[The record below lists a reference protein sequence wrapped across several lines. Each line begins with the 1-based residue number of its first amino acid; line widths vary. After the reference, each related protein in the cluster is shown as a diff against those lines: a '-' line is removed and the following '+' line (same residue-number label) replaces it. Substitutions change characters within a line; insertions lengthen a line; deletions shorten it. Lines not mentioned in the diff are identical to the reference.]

1 MSSTTSIVIAIIAFV
16 GTIANVGVTA
26 WFAYYSDER
35 KRRFDERKRRS
46 EADMLLA
53 KYRDPLL
60 LAADDLR
67 HRIENLV
74 ERSAWSYLAEIDR
87 DYLYSHT
94 CFLIGQYFAW
104 VYILRREVQFT
115 CFETGSENKV
125 LADQLRK
132 IEDVWGSDKYI
143 NCIWE
148 LWRGYQIG
156 IGEILAV
163 EGKSG
168 QLSCMG
174 YAAFKSNLQNF
185 EDWPSASVK
194 GTNTAAT
201 CGGIS

>member
-1 MSSTTSIVIAIIAFV
+1 MSSTVSIVIAIIAFV
-16 GTIANVGVTA
+16 GTIANAGVTA
-26 WFAYYSDER
+26 WLAYYSAER
-35 KRRFDERKRRS
+35 KRRDD
-46 EADMLLA
+46 ADMLLA
-53 KYRDPLL
+53 KYRGPLL

-67 HRIENLV
+67 HRIDNLV
-74 ERSAWSYLAEIDR
+74 ERSAWAYLREIDK

-115 CFETGSENKV
+115 CFETGLENKA

-132 IEDVWGSDKYI
+132 IEEVWSSDKYI

-156 IGEILAV
+156 IGEVLAV
-163 EGKSG
+163 EGNSG

-174 YAAFKSNLQNF
+174 YAGFRLKFRNF
-185 EDWPSASVK
+185 EDWLSASVK
-194 GTNTAAT
+194 GANTAAT